1 MADERS
7 FKTAQQEEL
16 FGKIKSEL
24 FNSLADNFR
33 KVESELS
40 SIRVSKISYED
51 QIAEVMKT
59 LTKTNGIGKDGKDAA
74 QAASLKVEELLQVQ

>member
-1 MADERS
+1 
-7 FKTAQQEEL
+7 
-16 FGKIKSEL
+16 
-24 FNSLADNFR
+24 
-33 KVESELS
+33 
-40 SIRVSKISYED
+40 VSKISYED